1 MEMMMATP
9 FDDDILCL
17 KMCVQLYIKEEYSK
31 LYQLIQNILSSETI
45 KNHSFRP
52 VLVSMASVFIGL
64 NLGKNE
70 EGLVLARI
78 NVREDINSKNSILS
92 QEICYSHMGYSFIN
106 LARNAI
112 YIYDNNIYLTKAI
125 EYLEKSNKNNYLV
138 NLALAKCYA
147 QKLDLDNAM
156 MYCIESCKLNKN

>member
-1 MEMMMATP
+1 M
-9 FDDDILCL
+9 
-17 KMCVQLYIKEEYSK
+17 
-31 LYQLIQNILSSETI
+31 YQLIQNILSSETI
-45 KNHSFRP
+45 KNHPFRP

-78 NVREDINSKNSILS
+78 NVREDINYENSIMS
-92 QEICYSHMGYSFIN
+92 KEICNSHMGYSFIN

-112 YIYDNNIYLTKAI
+112 YRYDNNIYLAKAI
-125 EYLEKSNKNNYLV
+125 EYFEKSSKKNYLV

-147 QKLDLDNAM
+147 
-156 MYCIESCKLNKN
+156 